1 MKPLIIVPFICG
13 QLKSNSYVVTDEE
26 SFCVVIDPGEESTE
40 LLTYIG
46 DRKVDYIL
54 LTHGHYDHIG
64 GVNALKAR
72 TEASVV
78 IHHAEAEYLGDP
90 TLNLSSESNKSVVC
104 EWPDILLNG
113 DELVQCGKFSVKVI
127 HTPGHTPGSVCY
139 LLNERYL
146 FSGDT
151 LLAGLVGPTNL
162 PSGNREL
169 LKTSIKEELF
179 TLNEDVLIYPGHGE
193 STTIGIE
200 KETNLFPN
208 IKAFF

>member
-1 MKPLIIVPFICG
+1 MKPLSIVPFVSG
-13 QLKSNSYVVTDEE
+13 KLQSNSYVVSDEE

-64 GVNALKAR
+64 GVTALKEK
-72 TEASVV
+72 TDASVA
-78 IHHAEAEYLGDP
+78 IHYAEAEYLSDP
-90 TLNLSSESNKSVVC
+90 VSNLSSESGKPVVC

-113 DELVQCGKFSVKVI
+113 GELVQCGKFSVKVI
-127 HTPGHTPGSVCY
+127 HTPGHSPGSVCY
-139 LLNERYL
+139 LLNDRYL

-169 LKTSIKEELF
+169 LKASIKEKLYSLSDHVE
-179 TLNEDVLIYPGHGE
+179 VYPGHGE
-193 STTIGIE
+193 PTKIGAE
-200 KETNLFPN
+200 KKDNLFPN